1 VKAVSAERREEL
13 IDAAQSIFDE
23 VKNKGGG

>member
-1 VKAVSAERREEL
+1 VSPERREEL
-13 IDAAQSIFDE
+13 LDAAQSIFDE